1 MPVDANATSFPT
13 WNVTVN
19 DTTTPLWFYC
29 RQHAPTGASHCG
41 AGMVF
46 AVNAVADGPKNFTA
60 FTALAKSLNG
70 TSLTSNTTGSSS
82 ADSGAVGMGLVSPA
96 RAALSLGA
104 LVAAAANSSR
114 ERQLN
119 SETCKVVGEPAMA
132 LTLARTSALTLVVA
146 SGLHSGRPA
155 QQHA

>member
-60 FTALAKSLNG
+60 FKALAAVQNG
-70 TSLTSNTTGSSS
+70 TAANTSTTGGASGSGAAPALSS
-82 ADSGAVGMGLVSPA
+82 ATGAMV
-96 RAALSLGA
+96 SLGA
-104 LVAAAANSSR
+104 LLAAAA
-114 ERQLN
+114 
-119 SETCKVVGEPAMA
+119 A
-132 LTLARTSALTLVVA
+132 LL
-146 SGLHSGRPA
+146 
-155 QQHA
+155 

>member
-1 MPVDANATSFPT
+1 MPVDANATTFPT
-13 WNVTVN
+13 WSVTVN
-19 DTTTPLWFYC
+19 NTQPLWFYC

-70 TSLTSNTTGSSS
+70 TTLTSNTTGSSS

-104 LVAAAANSSR
+104 LVAAAAV
-114 ERQLN
+114 L
-119 SETCKVVGEPAMA
+119 
-132 LTLARTSALTLVVA
+132 L
-146 SGLHSGRPA
+146 
-155 QQHA
+155 